1 MAFKRAIVTAV
12 GPLRILIDG
21 DTVPVPFT
29 PKSLIDPATLAVGDV
44 VHADQSGHR
53 LVVLGRSGG
62 LGLVSGRNRLIN
74 SDFVVNQ
81 EGSVSGDIIPDNAY
95 VLDGWKNTSGTA
107 TGIITWAD
115 SGGVR
120 TLTIG
125 NSGNSRN
132 ITQHVEQSSVPA
144 GSYTLSWEG
153 NALGTVYN
161 DGDSQPTSADSP
173 VTVALDGTANALIRF
188 YGKSATV
195 RNVKLE
201 LGTVATPYQPPAYD
215 DNLRA
220 CQRFYYNPLL
230 GITNADANIAQ
241 GTADSTTNARII
253 VPLAVPMRATP
264 TLITSGSFGLYN
276 GTTTTVTYMVLSGWT
291 TSAVPVLYVVASGL
305 TANRSYLFKRDN
317 SASAKIAFDAR
328 L

>member
-1 MAFKRAIVTAV
+1 LLKE
-12 GPLRILIDG
+12 
-21 DTVPVPFT
+21 
-29 PKSLIDPATLAVGDV
+29 
-44 VHADQSGHR
+44 QSAKISGLERR
-53 LVVLGRSGG
+53 LTKGG

-81 EGSVSGDIIPDNAY
+81 EGSVSGDNIPDNAY
-95 VLDGWKNTSGTA
+95 FLDGWKNTSGTA
-107 TGIITWAD
+107 TSIITWAD
-115 SGGVR
+115 VGGVR

-125 NSGNSRN
+125 TSDNSRN

-161 DGDSQPTSADSP
+161 EGGTEPTSVASP

-201 LGTVATPYQPPAYD
+201 LGTVATPYQPPTYD

-220 CQRFYYNPLL
+220 CMRYYQRFGGASNYQRFGLGLAVSATSTRIQIPLV
-230 GITNADANIAQ
+230 
-241 GTADSTTNARII
+241 
-253 VPLAVPMRATP
+253 VPLQHASP
-264 TLITSGSFGLYN
+264 
-276 GTTTTVTYMVLSGWT
+276 TVTY
-291 TSAVPVLYVVASGL
+291 SALALYDSAIAAVTEVTFASAGKNLCLVNAYASGL
-305 TANRSYLFKRDN
+305 TQYRSYELLANGDYGAF
-317 SASAKIAFDAR
+317 IAFDAR